1 MASELVNNS
10 MTSSEQLSEISN
22 NPEALG
28 LVVRYDTIT
37 YRDQEINFLSDP
49 TGVQCFAQWNGE
61 LVDLGLNN
69 IYYKEDMCKFIDR
82 RLDLITTFPKLPE
95 FQGAKLE
102 WFHNGYF
109 RDIRLSYKGRVI
121 KVYLIAGD
129 GSVVNLS
136 YVINDAQQTLTKSGL
151 IEIETISDC

>member
-1 MASELVNNS
+1 MLTNLSN
-10 MTSSEQLSEISN
+10 SEQLSEASN
-22 NPEALG
+22 TPEALG
-28 LVVRYDTIT
+28 LVVRYDTIN

-49 TGVQCFAQWNGE
+49 AGVQCFAQWNNE

-102 WFHNGYF
+102 WFHNGYS
-109 RDIRLSYKGRVI
+109 RDIRLLYKGRIV

-129 GSVVNLS
+129 GSAVNLS

-151 IEIETISDC
+151 IEIDAISDC